1 MSERCRVKRNL
12 FMRNLRS
19 IFVKNLFP
27 IKPKFGI
34 LVFPTSDR
42 ILFNKG
48 VPIKTE
54 KGSTQKLGA
63 RYGTVG
69 CAAGLRAR
77 GHTCGL
83 RNSSGRGFLAPQKVL
98 LITAVNKIGFCDP
111 YRGTTGLV

>member
-1 MSERCRVKRNL
+1 MSERCRAKQNLFMRCRVKRNL

-34 LVFPTSDR
+34 LVFPISDR

-54 KGSTQKLGA
+54 KGSTQKLGGA
-63 RYGTVG
+63 LRDCGLCCG
-69 CAAGLRAR
+69 AAG
-77 GHTCGL
+77 
-83 RNSSGRGFLAPQKVL
+83 
-98 LITAVNKIGFCDP
+98 
-111 YRGTTGLV
+111 